1 MSVPLPRID
10 FGVAAGDYVR
20 HRQGPPAELFDRLAR
35 QFGIGVRG
43 QDVVDLGT
51 GTGVVARELAARGA
65 RAVGVDPS
73 PSMLAEAARLAVAD
87 GLEVTWRHARAE
99 ETGLAGASA
108 DVVTSCQA
116 WHWFDR
122 PRAAAEARRVL
133 RPGGAIAI
141 LNFDWLSLP
150 GSVVALTLSL
160 VDHHRAGA
168 PPLFRDGELCH
179 NGVYPYWADD
189 LAAAGFTA
197 IEHLGFDI
205 TQRYTH
211 DAWRGRM
218 RSAALVHTMPPAAQA
233 AFDEDHARALAMGF
247 PDPVEVPH
255 RVFAVVAR
263 APGAQIDSCSVTP
276 MSSSTASPS

>member
-1 MSVPLPRID
+1 MSVPPPRIE

-20 HRQGPPAELFDRLAR
+20 HRQGPPVELFDRLAR
-35 QFGIGVRG
+35 QFGIGARG

-65 RAVGVDPS
+65 RVVGLDPS

-87 GLEVTWRHARAE
+87 GLAVAWRHARAE
-99 ETGLAGASA
+99 ETGLPAASA
-108 DVVTSCQA
+108 DAVTVCQA
-116 WHWFDR
+116 WHWFER
-122 PRAAAEARRVL
+122 ARAAAEARRVL

-150 GSVVALTLSL
+150 GSVVELTLAL
-160 VDHHRAGA
+160 VDRHRADL
-168 PPLFRDGELCH
+168 PPIFRDGELCH

-189 LAAAGFTA
+189 LAAAGFTG
-197 IEHLGFDI
+197 IEHLGFDL

-211 DAWRGRM
+211 EAWRGRM
-218 RSAALVHTMPPAAQA
+218 RSAALVHTMAPAAQF
-233 AFDEDHARALAMGF
+233 AFDDDHARELAMGF
-247 PDPVEVPH
+247 PNPVEVPH

-263 APGAQIDSCSVTP
+263 APR
-276 MSSSTASPS
+276 